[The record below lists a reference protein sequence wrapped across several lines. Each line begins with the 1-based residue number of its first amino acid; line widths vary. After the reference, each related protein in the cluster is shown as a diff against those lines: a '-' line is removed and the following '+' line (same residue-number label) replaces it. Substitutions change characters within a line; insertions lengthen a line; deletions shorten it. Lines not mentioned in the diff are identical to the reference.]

1 MRTLTLRNEPL
12 IVAAISDFA
21 GQVRG
26 KAFSAVELDKRLKRG
41 IGWTPTNVQ
50 ITCFDRIAESPFGAL
65 GDLVLIPDPATL
77 VKVDYDDG
85 HPAEQF
91 VFGDILEM
99 EGNPWQC
106 CTRSIL
112 KAALQRLEN
121 VSGLTLKGAFEHEF
135 HFCNDERPSAG
146 AYTAAGFRVERE
158 FGETLFSVAANAGL
172 KPDTFMK
179 EYGADQYE
187 VTIGPSI
194 GLAVADQASTLR
206 ELVRITADRHGQRAS
221 FTPLRDPDGVGNG
234 VHIHMSLLDR
244 DGKPA
249 TYDENGPHGLSPA
262 AGKFVAG
269 VLKYLDR
276 IVAITAPSVVSYTRL
291 TPHRWSAAYNNLGY
305 RDREASVRICPV
317 SDISDIKRAD
327 QFNFEF
333 RAADAAASP
342 YLALAAVVHAGV
354 QGIEEDLACPDATY
368 EDLSLLSEK
377 DLEAKGFLR
386 LPQTLET
393 ALERFAADPTVTGW
407 FPDDFAEIYRL
418 HKLCEID
425 ALEGKTEKETCAA
438 YERAY

>member
-1 MRTLTLRNEPL
+1 M
-12 IVAAISDFA
+12 IIAATSDFA

-26 KAFSAVELDKRLKRG
+26 KSFAADEFNKRLKRG

-50 ITCFDRIAESPFGAL
+50 ITCFDAIAESPFGAL
-65 GDLVLIPDPATL
+65 GDLVLIPDPGTL
-77 VKVDYDDG
+77 VKLDFDDG
-85 HPAEQF
+85 RPQEQF
-91 VFGDILEM
+91 VFGDILNTTGEAW
-99 EGNPWQC
+99 EC

-112 KAALQRLEN
+112 KAALERLRR
-121 VSGLTLKGAFEHEF
+121 VTGLELMGAFEHEF
-135 HFCNDERPSAG
+135 HFHNQESKTAG
-146 AYTAAGFRVERE
+146 AYTAAGFRAERA

-187 VTIGPSI
+187 ITTGPAKGI
-194 GLAVADQASTLR
+194 AVADQAAILR
-206 ELVRITADRHGQRAS
+206 ELVHITAERLEKRAS

-234 VHIHMSLLDR
+234 VHIHMSFRDG

-249 TYDENGPHGLSPA
+249 TYNADGPYELSDT

-291 TPHRWSAAYNNLGY
+291 TPHRWSAAYNNLGF
-305 RDREASVRICPV
+305 RDREAAMRICPV
-317 SDISDIKRAD
+317 SDLSDIARAD

-354 QGIEEDLACPDATY
+354 QGIEDNLVCPEATQQ
-368 EDLSLLSEK
+368 DLSLLSEK
-377 DLEAKGFLR
+377 DLQATGYRR
-386 LPQTLET
+386 LPQSLED
-393 ALERFAADPTVTGW
+393 ALNKFAADKTVTGW
-407 FPDDFAEIYRL
+407 FPPSFAEIYRL
-418 HKLCEID
+418 HKLGEINYLD
-425 ALEGKTEKETCAA
+425 GKTEMEICKA
-438 YERAY
+438 YEFAY